1 MRFARPNGF
10 IQAGNLLTPVILVY
24 LGWSIYNMNLAL
36 IAITNEG
43 INVAQRIKEKLDGEV
58 TVFLPQKIKQTKLA
72 ATYYSKK
79 FGDQIGDLFSHYE
92 GLIFIMASG
101 IVVRTIT
108 PYITDK
114 YNDPAVVV
122 VDDVGRFVISLL
134 SGHEGGANN
143 LTHKVANILHTDA
156 VITTGTEAQKDIIIG
171 IGCKR
176 GIGSHEVKE
185 AINSALEKA
194 EVSIGRVRLAGTVDL
209 KADEVGLLG
218 ALDELGI
225 PLRVVSRPEIDTC
238 AKDYSKSDFVIEKIG
253 VGGVSEPAALISG
266 RKTKLILKKQ
276 KYPGITIAIA
286 QENFSW

>member
-1 MRFARPNGF
+1 MK
-10 IQAGNLLTPVILVY
+10 
-24 LGWSIYNMNLAL
+24 LAL

-58 TVFLPQKIKQTKLA
+58 TVFLPQKLKQTKLA

-185 AINSALEKA
+185 AINSALRKA

-209 KADEVGLLG
+209 KADEIGLLR

-286 QENFSW
+286 QENFMW